1 MDVNVYVSV
10 WVCVWVRCLSVSGC
24 EGVFECVNC
33 GCELGGVC
41 DCMSVCRVYV
51 SLWVCGCV
59 CENV

>member
-1 MDVNVYVSV
+1 MCQCVNVI
-10 WVCVWVRCLSVSGC
+10 
-24 EGVFECVNC
+24 ECVNC

-51 SLWVCGCV
+51 SSWVCGCV